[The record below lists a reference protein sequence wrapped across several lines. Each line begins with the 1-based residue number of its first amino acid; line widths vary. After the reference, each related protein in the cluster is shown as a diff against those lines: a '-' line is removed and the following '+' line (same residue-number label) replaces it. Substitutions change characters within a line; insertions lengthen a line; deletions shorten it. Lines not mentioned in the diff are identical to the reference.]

1 MPRLSLQH
9 YEIPDYASHIP
20 NIPRS
25 ERPLQKIAD
34 LLYAL
39 HGIQWFKKKKESGD
53 GLATADGNIGIS
65 QDDLSKDVTE
75 GIVNDD
81 IEKRA
86 TDKAREVNFG
96 LDQAKPIELQLLAGT
111 LKPTDGGNS
120 DTVSEPETTEPDLD
134 AIKAALKEADE
145 KRGRKFDLTPEQE
158 DDRAKTK
165 AKAEQFKDTFGT
177 VENDDLDKAF
187 PDVFK
192 ESKTSKDAREQF
204 ANEQEADLKRYVR
217 NLLATEDANGYEPA
231 DYTPEEYAGLFES
244 EEGGT
249 DVAHAKNLMANY
261 KPSGDKREP
270 DRLWGRSLSSDELWK
285 D

>member
-39 HGIQWFKKKKESGD
+39 HGIQWFKKKNEKEPSNTNDSQTEVSPNSDYDRSHQEYKGGEVYD
-53 GLATADGNIGIS
+53 PGFDPASATAEEAFNAGREAAEHNS
-65 QDDLSKDVTE
+65 DDYKKSME
-75 GIVNDD
+75 EAFENA
-81 IEKRA
+81 R
-86 TDKAREVNFG
+86 KARG
-96 LDQAKPIELQLLAGT
+96 L
-111 LKPTDGGNS
+111 
-120 DTVSEPETTEPDLD
+120 V
-134 AIKAALKEADE
+134 E
-145 KRGRKFDLTPEQE
+145 K
-158 DDRAKTK
+158 DDPRAQTRAK
-165 AKAEQFKDTFGT
+165 AQEFKDTFGT
-177 VENDDLDKAF
+177 VGNDDLDKAF

-204 ANEQEADLKRYVR
+204 AEEQEDDLKRYVR

-231 DYTPEEYAGLFES
+231 DYTPEEYANLFES
-244 EEGGT
+244 EEGGSS
-249 DVAHAKNLMANY
+249 VANAKKAMEGY
-261 KPSGDKREP
+261 RPSGNSREP
-270 DRLWGRSLSSDELWK
+270 DGLWGRSLKSSELWE

>member
-20 NIPRS
+20 NMPRS

-39 HGIQWFKKKKESGD
+39 HGIQWFKKKQEKEASNINDSETEVSPNSGYD
-53 GLATADGNIGIS
+53 RSHQEERKGGEVYDPGFDPASETAGEAYAAGKEAAEHNS
-65 QDDLSKDVTE
+65 DDY
-75 GIVNDD
+75 
-81 IEKRA
+81 KRSMEEA
-86 TDKAREVNFG
+86 FENARKARG
-96 LDQAKPIELQLLAGT
+96 LVEKDDPRAQTRE
-111 LKPTDGGNS
+111 
-120 DTVSEPETTEPDLD
+120 
-134 AIKAALKEADE
+134 KA
-145 KRGRKFDLTPEQE
+145 QE
-158 DDRAKTK
+158 
-165 AKAEQFKDTFGT
+165 FKDTFGT

-187 PDVFK
+187 PELFK
-192 ESKTSKDAREQF
+192 ESKTSKDDREKF
-204 ANEQEADLKRYVR
+204 AQEQEEDLKRYVR

-231 DYTPEEYAGLFES
+231 DYTPEEYAGLLES

-249 DVAHAKNLMANY
+249 DVAHARNLMANY

-270 DRLWGRSLSSDELWK
+270 DRLWGKSLSSDEIWK